1 MQAES
6 KSELDERSRERV
18 DNKDNTI
25 NDKRNIDSKST
36 PGFDSSDV
44 KVGSRDRDRDRVRDS
59 KGATGP
65 GLASQQPE
73 TLGSRRNK
81 KWAAFARSKV
91 CFGFKHLPAAS
102 IPSIATDT
110 RGIAVCLERIG
121 GWIIPAA
128 VQREIQRSKNDYGSK
143 LSSNFQPVSVFFAL

>member
-6 KSELDERSRERV
+6 KSELDERSRERG
-18 DNKDNTI
+18 DDKDSTI
-25 NDKRNIDSKST
+25 KDKRDIDSKTT
-36 PGFDSSDV
+36 PCDV
-44 KVGSRDRDRDRVRDS
+44 KVGGRDRDRDRVRDS
-59 KGATGP
+59 KTATGP
-65 GLASQQPE
+65 GSMSQQPE

-91 CFGFKHLPAAS
+91 CFGFKHLPADS
-102 IPSIATDT
+102 IPSIVPDT

-121 GWIIPAA
+121 GWIIPTA

-143 LSSNFQPVSVFFAL
+143 LYQIINSICFLHSNMTFF